1 MKVKFN
7 NYLNFLILVYKA
19 NWNIINIKLYK
30 NLNKLIII
38 LIINLYYLKISYISY
53 ILIFNLSYFFI
64 KIYIYMYIYI
74 FIFINI

>member
-19 NWNIINIKLYK
+19 NWNIINIKLYM

-74 FIFINI
+74 YLYL